1 MAIAKNGILGGF
13 SGSVGDIVGATWKGI
28 TTVRS
33 KSAIEKK
40 PLTQKQKDA
49 LQTTKLV
56 LDFWRETN
64 TMYPWIDLTSK
75 ELGMTPMNV
84 FQRKYRGNVLASAT
98 GVTPFAPFNLVQKVI
113 LKYPWFAPLPGETY
127 KEFDGEFTD
136 AIISQYPTHTVDI
149 TIFQFRK
156 VGGSAKLY
164 KVWRNLNTRVSDEG
178 AWFDM
183 HYDVQQN
190 DCWLVSIMLKA
201 PSTHAVIGTQQRNSI
216 SWRDME

>member
-56 LDFWRETN
+56 LDFWKETN
-64 TMYPWIDLTSK
+64 TMYPWLDLTSK
-75 ELGMTPMNV
+75 ELGMIPMNV
-84 FQRKYRGNVLASAT
+84 FQRKYRANVLGSAT
-98 GVTPFAPFNLVQKVI
+98 GAIPFMPFNLIQKKI
-113 LKYPWFAPLPGETY
+113 LAYDWFAPLPGETY
-127 KEFDGEFTD
+127 KEFDGEFTE
-136 AIISQYPTHTVDI
+136 AIQNQYPTHTVDI
-149 TIFQFRK
+149 TVLQFRA
-156 VGGSAKLY
+156 VGRSAKLY
-164 KVWRNLNTRVSDEG
+164 KVWRNLNTRVDEGG

-190 DCWLVSIMLKA
+190 DCWLVSIMLISPISHTA
-201 PSTHAVIGTQQRNSI
+201 CRTQQRNSI
-216 SWRDME
+216 SWRD

>member
-13 SGSVGDIVGATWKGI
+13 SGSVGDVVGATWKGI

-56 LDFWRETN
+56 LDFWKETN

-98 GVTPFAPFNLVQKVI
+98 GVTPFAPFNLVQKKI
-113 LKYPWFAPLPGETY
+113 LKYDWFAPLPGEIY
-127 KEFDGEFTD
+127 KEFDGEFT
-136 AIISQYPTHTVDI
+136 AEIISQYPTHTVDI
-149 TIFQFRK
+149 TVFQFRA

-164 KVWRNLNTRVSDEG
+164 KVWRNLNTRVNDG
-178 AWFDM
+178 GTWFDM

-190 DCWLVSIMLKA
+190 DCWIVSIMLKA
-201 PSTHAVIGTQQRNSI
+201 PSTHAVVGTQQRNSI
-216 SWRDME
+216 SWVD

>member
-13 SGSVGDIVGATWKGI
+13 SGSVGDVVGATWKGV
-28 TTVRS
+28 TTIRS

-56 LDFWRETN
+56 LDFWKETN

-75 ELGMTPMNV
+75 ELGMIPMNV

-98 GVTPFAPFNLVQKVI
+98 GFTPFAPFNLVPKKI
-113 LKYPWFAPLPGETY
+113 LKYDWYAPLPGDTNQ
-127 KEFDGEFTD
+127 EFDGQFTD
-136 AIISQYPTHTVDI
+136 AIRSQYPTHTVDI
-149 TIFQFRK
+149 TILQFRK
-156 VGGSAKLY
+156 VGESAKLH

-178 AWFDM
+178 SWFTI

-201 PSTHAVIGTQQRNSI
+201 PSTHAVVGTQQRNSM
-216 SWRDME
+216 SWEDPE

>member
-13 SGSVGDIVGATWKGI
+13 SGSVGDVVGATWKGI
-28 TTVRS
+28 TTIRY

-49 LQTTKLV
+49 LQTSHLV
-56 LDFWRETN
+56 LDFWKETN

-98 GVTPFAPFNLVQKVI
+98 GATPFAPLNLVPKKI
-113 LKYPWFAPLPGETY
+113 LVRDWIAPLPGETY
-127 KEFDGEFTD
+127 KNFDGEFEGYF
-136 AIISQYPTHTVDI
+136 ISQYPTCTVDMTVI
-149 TIFQFRK
+149 QFRA

-164 KVWRNLNTRVSDEG
+164 KVWRKLNIPINDDG
-178 AWFDM
+178 FWFET
-183 HYDVQQN
+183 HYDVRQS
-190 DCWLVSIMLKA
+190 DCWLMSVMLRH
-201 PSTHAVIGTQQRNSI
+201 PITHAVLFTQQKNSM
-216 SWRDME
+216 SWVD

>member
-56 LDFWRETN
+56 LDFWKETN

-75 ELGMTPMNV
+75 ELGMIPMNV

-98 GVTPFAPFNLVQKVI
+98 GIIPFAPFNLVQKKI
-113 LKYPWFAPLPGETY
+113 LKYDWYAPLPGETL
-127 KEFDGEFTD
+127 KEVDGEFTD

-149 TIFQFRK
+149 TIIQFRA

-164 KVWRNLNTRVSDEG
+164 KVWRNLNTRVSDEYTY
-178 AWFDM
+178 FDM
-183 HYDVQQN
+183 HCDVQQN
-190 DCWLVSIMLKA
+190 DCWLVSIMLRN
-201 PSTHAVIGTQQRNSI
+201 PTTHAVVGTQQFNRI
-216 SWRDME
+216 SWED

>member
-13 SGSVGDIVGATWKGI
+13 SGSVGDIVGSTWKGI

-56 LDFWRETN
+56 LDFWKETN
-64 TMYPWIDLTSK
+64 TMYPWLDLTSK
-75 ELGMTPMNV
+75 ELGMIPMNV
-84 FQRKYRGNVLASAT
+84 FQRKYRSNVLASAT
-98 GVTPFAPFNLVQKVI
+98 GVTPFAPFNLFPTKI
-113 LKYPWFAPLPGETY
+113 LAYDWFAPEPGETY
-127 KEFDGEFTD
+127 KEFDGEFTED
-136 AIISQYPTHTVDI
+136 VISLFPTYTVDI
-149 TIFQFRK
+149 TVLQFRK
-156 VGGSAKLY
+156 VGKSAKLY
-164 KVWRNLNTRVSDEG
+164 KVWRKLNTRVNKGG

-190 DCWLVSIMLKA
+190 DCWLVSIMLRS
-201 PSTHAVIGTQQRNSI
+201 PISHAAIRTQQRNSI
-216 SWRDME
+216 SWRDEE

>member
-13 SGSVGDIVGATWKGI
+13 SGSVGDIVGATWKGV
-28 TTVRS
+28 TTIRS

-56 LDFWRETN
+56 LDFWKETH
-64 TMYPWIDLTSK
+64 TMYPWLDLTSK

-84 FQRKYRGNVLASAT
+84 FQREYRSNVLASAMSA
-98 GVTPFAPFNLVQKVI
+98 TPFAPFNLFPKKI
-113 LKYPWFAPLPGETY
+113 LAYDWFAPLPGSTY
-127 KEFDGEFTD
+127 QEFDGEFTEE
-136 AIISQYPTHTVDI
+136 IQSLYPTYTVAI
-149 TIFQFRK
+149 TVLQFRK
-156 VGGSAKLY
+156 VGRSAKLY
-164 KVWRNLNTRVSDEG
+164 KVWRSLNNRVSNGG

-190 DCWLVSIMLKA
+190 DSWLVSIMLISPMSHIA
-201 PSTHAVIGTQQRNSI
+201 CRTQQRNSI
-216 SWRDME
+216 SWRD

>member
-56 LDFWRETN
+56 LDFWKETH
-64 TMYPWIDLTSK
+64 TMYPWLDLTSK
-75 ELGMTPMNV
+75 ELGMIPMNV
-84 FQRKYRGNVLASAT
+84 FQRKYRGNVLASAMNA
-98 GVTPFAPFNLVQKVI
+98 TPFAPFNLFPKKI
-113 LKYPWFAPLPGETY
+113 LKYDWFAPLPGETY
-127 KEFDGEFTD
+127 KEFDGEFTEE
-136 AIISQYPTHTVDI
+136 IQSQYPMYKVDI
-149 TIFQFRK
+149 TVLQFRK
-156 VGGSAKLY
+156 VGRSAKLY
-164 KVWRNLNTRVSDEG
+164 KVWRKLNTRVIDGG

-190 DCWLVSIMLKA
+190 DCWLVSIMLKSPGSNVA
-201 PSTHAVIGTQQRNSI
+201 YRTQQRNDI
-216 SWRDME
+216 SWED